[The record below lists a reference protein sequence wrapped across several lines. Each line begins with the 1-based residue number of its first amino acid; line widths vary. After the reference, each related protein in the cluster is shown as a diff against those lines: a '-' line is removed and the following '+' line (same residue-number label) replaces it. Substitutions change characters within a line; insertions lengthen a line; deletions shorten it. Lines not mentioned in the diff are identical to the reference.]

1 MQMGSFFVMQ
11 GANMDRNMFGGRF
24 VIPSAS
30 LSLFNTISIITLIP
44 IYDRGVVPLLQRFG
58 VKITHLQRIGKAQ
71 ALRMHVS
78 FNCCVSTGRQME
90 DAQLASS
97 AVFTSAAPVRSVRCC
112 VHGTHDLLRQAAWLE
127 RAELWVQAG
136 ACLCACCPCWRGA
149 LWRWSG
155 WACSSRAMC

>member
-58 VKITHLQRIGKAQ
+58 VKITHLQRIGMAQ
-71 ALRMHVS
+71 ALSACMFPSIAV
-78 FNCCVSTGRQME
+78 VSTGRQME

-97 AVFTSAAPVRSVRCC
+97 AVFTSAAPVRCC
-112 VHGTHDLLRQAAWLE
+112 GHGSQDLLRQAAWSD
-127 RAELWVQAG
+127 RSKWCFQAG
-136 ACLCACCPCWRGA
+136 ACLCACYRCWRGA

-155 WACSSRAMC
+155 WACSSGATC